1 MGTTSKIIS
10 RKFYSQLYNGATFA
24 SNLTDF
30 TTNLVGSA
38 GDKIKSIQVV
48 EVDWWSGAINGD
60 TFTFV
65 RSG

>member
-38 GDKIKSIQVV
+38 GEKIKEYSSCRSRLV
-48 EVDWWSGAINGD
+48 EWCN
-60 TFTFV
+60 
-65 RSG
+65 